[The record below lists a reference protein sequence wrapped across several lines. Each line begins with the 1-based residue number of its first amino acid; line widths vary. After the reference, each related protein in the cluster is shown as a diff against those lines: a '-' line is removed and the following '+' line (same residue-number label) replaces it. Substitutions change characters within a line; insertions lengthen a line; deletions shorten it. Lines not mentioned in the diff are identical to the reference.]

1 MTSDDIGRLIYL
13 VLLAAVIG
21 GYFFARNRQSLG
33 RTMQQASVWG
43 LIFIGAVAVIGL
55 WGDISKS
62 VMPRQSV
69 ITGENR
75 VEVPRAPDG
84 HYYLVLDVNNT
95 PVRFVVDTGATE
107 VVLRQEDAR
116 RVGLDPADMAFI
128 GQANTANGIVRTAR
142 VRLDRVNLGGIVDTR
157 LPAWVSEGEMRE
169 SLLGMTYLS
178 RFSKLSIEG
187 GTLVLQR

>member
-1 MTSDDIGRLIYL
+1 MISDDIGRLIYL
-13 VLLAAVIG
+13 VLLAAVIL
-21 GYFFARNRQSLG
+21 GYFFAQNRQSLG
-33 RTMQQASVWG
+33 RTMQQASVWV
-43 LIFIGAVAVIGL
+43 LIFIGAIAVIGL
-55 WGDISKS
+55 WGDISNS

-69 ITGENR
+69 IAGSNR

-84 HYYLVLDVNNT
+84 HYYLVLDVNKT
-95 PVRFVVDTGATE
+95 PVRFVVDTGATA

-116 RVGLDPADMAFI
+116 RVGISPSDLAYID
-128 GQANTANGIVRTAR
+128 QASTANGVVRTAR
-142 VRLDRVNLGGIVDTR
+142 VRLDRVDLGGIVDTG